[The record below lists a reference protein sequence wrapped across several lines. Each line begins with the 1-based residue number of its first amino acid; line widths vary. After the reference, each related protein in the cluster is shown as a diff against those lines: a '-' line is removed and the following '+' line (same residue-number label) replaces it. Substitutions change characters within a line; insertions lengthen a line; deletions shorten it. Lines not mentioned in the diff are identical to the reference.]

1 MPLLFIQQWIPAE
14 VLHALGW
21 TFLHS
26 LWQGLLAAML
36 AAAVMI
42 FTRKATARLRYHLL
56 CAVLI
61 CFIAGAGS
69 TFIYYWQQA
78 PAATNI
84 TSPGVVSVSNNIYTG
99 YETVITDEATFLEKV
114 SIWFD
119 ANINLVVIIW
129 ALFFAM
135 NCLKLFTGLASVRR
149 LRHYRTIAAPAGWE
163 TTLQQLS
170 ASLGI
175 NQKVTLL
182 QSALVK
188 VPVAL
193 GVLRPVILVPIGL
206 LMHLPPEQAETILLH
221 ELAHIKRK
229 DYLVNLFQRFAE
241 AIFFFNPALLWIS
254 SLIRMEREVCCDDV
268 VLEHTAQRRNYLDAL
283 IAFQEYTAPSP
294 SYALGIA
301 GKRHH
306 LLERVRRIITRE
318 NRKIGWPERVVL
330 LAGILLLMAFTVITQ
345 KDTIK
350 AESKQ
355 DTLVGINNENL
366 NQWERPQSSQ
376 RQLRLPGLVSNDV
389 QPVFASVKKT
399 SIPVEKMR
407 QLNLSSANHRYMSL
421 SKLVYRDTPR
431 VKSRVAE
438 MLVQSG
444 PTITEHSTHVRG
456 DGSSKEVIRA
466 LGRDGNKY
474 FFMKENGELKDM
486 KVNGKLIDKRDYSQ
500 YAELIDHINQQ
511 LQKPG
516 DRVPSKE
523 EWDKMGKKAQD
534 DWDKAGK
541 KVKDDWDKMQDEVK
555 KDMQKVDDDMKK
567 LQKEF
572 KEQNKQTEKNIQDKI
587 EQAKREQG
595 QRKDN
600 EHKNRRTTH
609 QPRVPQPRTYG
620 KEPRANNDATK
631 SKAPNTSLDIDMQQ
645 NDKKAFKYQEDK
657 EISRELKSDV
667 KIEAK
672 EWEMENA
679 FGHKSTLLVNKSDIR
694 LFHNDKKIEL
704 GNIKVEGKFE
714 VPVSPSAPGNK
725 TAPVELKSPPS
736 PNHKPVKIGGKS
748 KPNIFKR
755 TT

>member
-1 MPLLFIQQWIPAE
+1 MPLLFIQQGIPAE
-14 VLHALGW
+14 VLHAMGW

-84 TSPGVVSVSNNIYTG
+84 TSSGVVSVTNNIYTG
-99 YETVITDEATFLEKV
+99 YETVITDDATFLEKLA
-114 SIWFD
+114 IWFD
-119 ANINLVVIIW
+119 SNISLVVIIW

-149 LRHYRTIAAPAGWE
+149 LRYYRTVPAPTGWE
-163 TTLQQLS
+163 TSLQQLS

-175 NQKVTLL
+175 REKVTLL

-193 GVLRPVILVPIGL
+193 GVLRPVILVPVGL

-318 NRKIGWPERVVL
+318 NRKIGWPERIVL
-330 LAGILLLMAFTVITQ
+330 LGGIMLLMAFTVITQ
-345 KDTIK
+345 QDTIK
-350 AESKQ
+350 GENKQ
-355 DTLVGINNENL
+355 DAPVGINNENL

-376 RQLRLPGLVSNDV
+376 RQLRLPGLTSNYV
-389 QPVFASVKKT
+389 QPSFTSVKKT
-399 SIPVEKMR
+399 SIPVER
-407 QLNLSSANHRYMSL
+407 VPQLNLSSANHRNMSL
-421 SKLVYRDTPR
+421 SNLVYRDTPR
-431 VKSRVAE
+431 VKPRVAE
-438 MLVQSG
+438 MPVQSSAI
-444 PTITEHSTHVRG
+444 TIIDHSTHVKN
-456 DGSSKEVIRA
+456 DGHSKEIIRA
-466 LGRDGNKY
+466 IGPRGEKY
-474 FFMKENGELKDM
+474 FFMKDNGVYREM
-486 KVNGKLIDKRDYSQ
+486 KINGKTVDRNKPENVKLLDLI
-500 YAELIDHINQQ
+500 ENQ
-511 LQKPG
+511 LTASG
-516 DRVPSKE
+516 DRLPTKE
-523 EWDKMGKKAQD
+523 EWDKMGKKAQE

-541 KVKDDWDKMQDEVK
+541 KVKEDWDKMQEKVK
-555 KDMQKVDDDMKK
+555 QEMQKVDDDMKQ
-567 LQKEF
+567 LQKDIKQQN
-572 KEQNKQTEKNIQDKI
+572 KEQERNIKDKI
-587 EQAKREQG
+587 DEAKRVQD
-595 QRKDN
+595 QRKEN
-600 EHKNRRTTH
+600 ENKPRTTH
-609 QPRVPQPRTYG
+609 EPRVPKPR
-620 KEPRANNDATK
+620 
-631 SKAPNTSLDIDMQQ
+631 
-645 NDKKAFKYQEDK
+645 
-657 EISRELKSDV
+657 
-667 KIEAK
+667 
-672 EWEMENA
+672 
-679 FGHKSTLLVNKSDIR
+679 
-694 LFHNDKKIEL
+694 
-704 GNIKVEGKFE
+704 
-714 VPVSPSAPGNK
+714 VPG
-725 TAPVELKSPPS
+725 E
-736 PNHKPVKIGGKS
+736 
-748 KPNIFKR
+748 R
-755 TT
+755 TTHKQ

>member
-1 MPLLFIQQWIPAE
+1 MRLAGPFFTLSGRDCW
-14 VLHALGW
+14 
-21 TFLHS
+21 
-26 LWQGLLAAML
+26 AAML

-69 TFIYYWQQA
+69 TFVYYWQQA
-78 PAATNI
+78 PKATNI
-84 TSPGVVSVSNNIYTG
+84 TSSGIVSVSNNIYTG
-99 YETVITDEATFLEKV
+99 YETVITEDATFLEKIAV
-114 SIWFD
+114 WFD
-119 ANINLVVIIW
+119 ANISLVVIIW

-149 LRHYRTIAAPAGWE
+149 LRHYRTLPAPAGWE

-175 NQKVTLL
+175 REKVTLL

-193 GVLRPVILVPIGL
+193 GVLRPVILVPVGL

-254 SLIRMEREVCCDDV
+254 ALIRMEREVCCDDV

-330 LAGILLLMAFTVITQ
+330 LAGIMLLMAFTVITNH
-345 KDTIK
+345 DTNK
-350 AESKQ
+350 AENKKETPVSI
-355 DTLVGINNENL
+355 TNENL
-366 NQWERPQSSQ
+366 NQWERPQSYQ
-376 RQLRLPGLVSNDV
+376 RQLQLPGLVSGDL
-389 QPVFASVKKT
+389 QPSFASVKKT
-399 SIPVEKMR
+399 SIPVERVR
-407 QLNLSSANHRYMSL
+407 QLNLSSVNHRNMSL
-421 SKLVYRDTPR
+421 SNLVYRDTPR
-431 VKSRVAE
+431 VKPRVAE
-438 MLVQSG
+438 MPVQSSMV
-444 PTITEHSTHVRG
+444 TITEHSTHVRG

-466 LGRDGNKY
+466 IGADGKKY

-486 KVNGKLIDKRDYSQ
+486 KINGKLIDRKQYSEH
-500 YAELIDHINQQ
+500 AELMDRIDQQ
-511 LQKPG
+511 LKVSG
-516 DRVPSKE
+516 DRPPTKE
-523 EWDKMGKKAQD
+523 EWDKMGRKAQE
-534 DWDKAGK
+534 DWDKAEK
-541 KVKDDWDKMQDEVK
+541 KVKEDWDKMQEKVK
-555 KDMQKVDDDMKK
+555 QDMQKVDDDMKQ
-567 LQKEF
+567 LQKEMKQQN
-572 KEQNKQTEKNIQDKI
+572 KEQERNIKDKI
-587 EQAKREQG
+587 DEAKRVQD
-595 QRKDN
+595 QRKEN
-600 EHKNRRTTH
+600 ENKPRTTH
-609 QPRVPQPRTYG
+609 EPRVSKPRTPG
-620 KEPRANNDATK
+620 KGPRINNDALK
-631 SKAPNTSLDIDMQQ
+631 SKPSTSINVDTQEED
-645 NDKKAFKYQEDK
+645 NKAFKYQESK
-657 EISRELKSDV
+657 EISKEMRSDLKAES
-667 KIEAK
+667 K
-672 EWEMENA
+672 EWEMENSGA
-679 FGHKSTLLVNKSDIR
+679 DKKMKLFTNRSDIR
-694 LFHNDKKIEL
+694 LFHNDKKLELNSIKIEA
-704 GNIKVEGKFE
+704 KFE

-725 TAPVELKSPPS
+725 TAPAQPKSPPDTKY
-736 PNHKPVKIGGKS
+736 KPGKIGGKS
-748 KPNIFKR
+748 KTNIFKR